1 MIDLADALAL
11 IEQTATP
18 LPPRRQ
24 LGRHG
29 AHIDGRASLPPWPL
43 ASRARAALW
52 AALAAHE
59 PAEHAIDITASVDS
73 IGT

>member
-24 LGRHG
+24 RLLD
-29 AHIDGRASLPPWPL
+29 ACGRALTAPVVADVDSPPWD
-43 ASRARAALW
+43 RAMMDGFALRG
-52 AALAAHE
+52 
-59 PAEHAIDITASVDS
+59 DDVVGGGRRGRT
-73 IGT
+73 